1 MIIERKTLFFKSVML
16 ISLSCH
22 HSKTWTDARDTCRS
36 FTANSDLVSIHSVAE
51 NEFVASLFSGL
62 LYAAWIGLSDRG
74 VLYGRFSIL
83 TFQAIVFFNIG
94 LKNAVFKTGAVY
106 FLSGIWPQYLSFDWF
121 PHTRIN
127 HSLS

>member
-1 MIIERKTLFFKSVML
+1 MV
-16 ISLSCH
+16 ISLSYH
-22 HSKTWTDARDTCRS
+22 HSKTWTDARDICRS

-83 TFQAIVFFNIG
+83 TFQAIVFFNMG

-106 FLSGIWPQYLSFDWF
+106 F
-121 PHTRIN
+121 
-127 HSLS
+127 

>member
-1 MIIERKTLFFKSVML
+1 ML

-36 FTANSDLVSIHSVAE
+36 FTANSDLVSIHNVAE

-83 TFQAIVFFNIG
+83 TFQAIVFFNMG
-94 LKNAVFKTGAVY
+94 L
-106 FLSGIWPQYLSFDWF
+106 
-121 PHTRIN
+121 
-127 HSLS
+127 

>member
-1 MIIERKTLFFKSVML
+1 M
-16 ISLSCH
+16 
-22 HSKTWTDARDTCRS
+22 
-36 FTANSDLVSIHSVAE
+36 
-51 NEFVASLFSGL
+51 ASLFSGL

-83 TFQAIVFFNIG
+83 TFQAIVFFNMG

-106 FLSGIWPQYLSFDWF
+106 FLSEIWPQYLGFDWF